1 MIAIG
6 RLPDDEAIARASSSG
21 PQFLRSNMEPLD
33 SLSDRLVRVETTLM
47 HLEHDFEQ
55 LHEVV
60 LSQSRQIEDL
70 RRSLERLQSLLDQEG
85 PAEVRDPAAEKP
97 PHY

>member
-1 MIAIG
+1 
-6 RLPDDEAIARASSSG
+6 
-21 PQFLRSNMEPLD
+21 MERID

-60 LSQSRQIEDL
+60 LSQNRQVEDL

-85 PAEVRDPAAEKP
+85 PSEVRDPAAEKP